1 MRAKAGFYLPAVLL
15 LMLGLAGPL
24 QAQTGT
30 LTGTVTDAETG
41 APISDVA
48 VEIMGAEQTQ
58 AGGEYT
64 NQAGQFRITLAPGTY
79 SVVFSM
85 LGYASRRV
93 DGVRITAGGS
103 ESIDVALT
111 SRAFRLNPIVVTAS
125 RREEK
130 ALESP
135 TSISIVN
142 AEIVRERPAIT
153 PVEHVKALPGVDVV
167 QTGVQASNIVTRG
180 FNNVFSGALLVL
192 TDNRY
197 AHVPSLRFNA
207 YNMIPS
213 NDLDL
218 DRIEVSLGPGA
229 ALYGPN
235 SASGVM
241 HLITKSPLDDQGTS
255 VQIGTGIR
263 SGNDVNS
270 ESAGIFHTAFRS
282 AHKLSDQVGF
292 KISGQYFTGT
302 DWEFVDALEQ
312 TAVEAGTG
320 FERDYSSERWSG
332 EARLD
337 YRFDD
342 DKELILSGGMSTI
355 GKSIEMTGLGAAQ
368 ADGWQYKYLQGR
380 FKAGR
385 LFAQAFLNMS

>member
-41 APISDVA
+41 TPISDVA
-48 VEIMGAEQTQ
+48 VEILGAQGAQ
-58 AGGEYT
+58 AGGVYT

-135 TSISIVN
+135 TSISIVH
-142 AEIVRERPAIT
+142 ADIVRERPAIT

-167 QTGVQASNIVTRG
+167 QTGVQSSNIVTRG

-270 ESAGIFHTAFRS
+270 ESAGIFQTAFRS
-282 AHKLSDQVGF
+282 AHKLSVGMN
-292 KISGQYFTGT
+292 G
-302 DWEFVDALEQ
+302 
-312 TAVEAGTG
+312 
-320 FERDYSSERWSG
+320 
-332 EARLD
+332 
-337 YRFDD
+337 
-342 DKELILSGGMSTI
+342 
-355 GKSIEMTGLGAAQ
+355 
-368 ADGWQYKYLQGR
+368 
-380 FKAGR
+380 
-385 LFAQAFLNMS
+385 